1 MCLQMYV
8 AVKFFFFGL
17 VLCIIIHVEWAGG
30 GGGGGGAGR
39 GGGGERLT
47 VSSLLFSS
55 NLVRGVH
62 VHASSEPRETR
73 RSKETARTARAV
85 D

>member
-8 AVKFFFFGL
+8 AVNFFCCCL
-17 VLCIIIHVEWAGG
+17 VLRIIIHVEEAEGDG
-30 GGGGGGAGR
+30 
-39 GGGGERLT
+39 LT

-55 NLVRGVH
+55 NLARGVH
-62 VHASSEPRETR
+62 VHASSELRETR
-73 RSKETARTARAV
+73 RNKETASTGRAA

>member
-1 MCLQMYV
+1 MFV
-8 AVKFFFFGL
+8 FFCL
-17 VLCIIIHVEWAGG
+17 VLCIKIHVDGG
-30 GGGGGGAGR
+30 GMGGG
-39 GGGGERLT
+39 LT

-55 NLVRGVH
+55 NLARGVH

>member
-8 AVKFFFFGL
+8 AVKFLFCFVFFGL

-30 GGGGGGAGR
+30 
-39 GGGGERLT
+39 ERLT

-55 NLVRGVH
+55 NLARGVH
-62 VHASSEPRETR
+62 VPASSEPRETR
-73 RSKETARTARAV
+73 RNKETARTARAV